1 MKVRGFRSNRKATG
15 AAKGETEMTKV
26 IRHAVES
33 RRISLIAQIAIYQR
47 LPIQVPE
54 LVEWRK
60 EVKELDK
67 VLDGRSK

>member
-1 MKVRGFRSNRKATG
+1 
-15 AAKGETEMTKV
+15 MTKV